1 MAFEVMTWGALGL
14 GLVNLVVLVSVHHR
28 LGRWHGRLDRQQQ
41 GIETMSQDLDALCRG
56 MLRIGEQC
64 QRLDSQIAS
73 LVDLQTRR
81 ELNGPVERDYEL
93 AEKMIACGEPIERI
107 MSECGLVR
115 SEAELLRR
123 MHERRPRAAV

>member
-1 MAFEVMTWGALGL
+1 MTSEMIIWALLGL
-14 GLVNLVVLVSVHHR
+14 GLVNLLMLVAFHRR
-28 LGRWHGRLDRQQQ
+28 LGQWGGRLDRQGQS
-41 GIETMSQDLDALCRG
+41 IEAMSQDFDALCRG
-56 MLRIGEQC
+56 MLRIGEQS
-64 QRLDSQIAS
+64 QRLDGQIAS

-93 AEKMIACGEPIERI
+93 AEKMLACGEPIDRI

-123 MHERRPRAAV
+123 MHERRPRAAM